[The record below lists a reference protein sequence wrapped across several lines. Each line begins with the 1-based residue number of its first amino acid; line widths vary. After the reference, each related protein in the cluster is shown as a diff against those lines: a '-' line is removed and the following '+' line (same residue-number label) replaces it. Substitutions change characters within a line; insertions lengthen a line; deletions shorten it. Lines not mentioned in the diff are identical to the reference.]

1 MFVFL
6 FLMIRLPPISTRTD
20 TLFPYTTLFR
30 SGALPVLPDA
40 ALPAQHRRH
49 GGHGTPGA
57 LSQGAAGA
65 VPPRRAAL
73 TNLHGRRGMLDLILR
88 RATLPGGG
96 EPVDIAVRDGR
107 IVEVRPLLEAAAGGE
122 IDAAGRLVTPPV
134 VDAHFHMDSTL
145 SYGLPRVTESGT
157 LLAGIAHWGVLKPA
171 RPEERRVGKEGGSTS
186 RT

>member
-1 MFVFL
+1 
-6 FLMIRLPPISTRTD
+6 MIRRPPRSTRTD
-20 TLFPYTTLFR
+20 TLFPYTTLFRSAIRRR

-96 EPVDIAVRDGR
+96 EPVDIAVRDGH
-107 IVEVRPLLEAAAGGE
+107 IVEVRPLLEAAAREE
-122 IDAAGRLVTPPV
+122 IDAAGRLVTPPR
-134 VDAHFHMDSTL
+134 S
-145 SYGLPRVTESGT
+145 
-157 LLAGIAHWGVLKPA
+157 
-171 RPEERRVGKEGGSTS
+171 EEHTAEL
-186 RT
+186 